1 VVQYIYFRQG
11 EVTDLPTLEALLSSE
26 QLPATDI
33 QPEEFVVAVHERDGR
48 ILGCGRVH
56 ASGGGFELS
65 DLVVASEHRAQG
77 IGQFLARRILEKRRE
92 PIHVVT
98 RRMDIR
104 FFETLGFRAVP
115 ESEAPAWLLERRDTL
130 QKILPESSL
139 VFGVRD
145 ASVVSF

>member
-1 VVQYIYFRQG
+1 M
-11 EVTDLPTLEALLSSE
+11 PTWIWPCTCSTVARSS
-26 QLPATDI
+26 QS
-33 QPEEFVVAVHERDGR
+33 AV
-48 ILGCGRVH
+48 
-56 ASGGGFELS
+56 SS
-65 DLVVASEHRAQG
+65 S
-77 IGQFLARRILEKRRE
+77 
-92 PIHVVT
+92 VVT

-115 ESEAPAWLLERRDTL
+115 ESEAPAWLLERRDIL

>member
-1 VVQYIYFRQG
+1 MVQYIFFRQG
-11 EVTDLPTLEALLSSE
+11 EPTDVSALEALLSSE
-26 QLPATDI
+26 QLPSTDLH
-33 QPEEFVVAVHERDGR
+33 PEEFVVAVHERDGR
-48 ILGCGRVH
+48 ILGCGRVQ
-56 ASGGGFELS
+56 ASNGGFELS

-104 FFETLGFRAVP
+104 FFETLGFRAIP
-115 ESEAPAWLLERRDTL
+115 DSEAPAWLQKRRDAL
-130 QKILPESSL
+130 QQILPESSL